1 LPALFANR
9 KRFALFLEVRE
20 GLSAQPRRCSF
31 LKKKRENSGAVGF
44 QKVLPTT
51 QRALFVNRKQYA
63 KPCGLIYNHAR
74 MTKPFAKLEGVLE
87 DCASDMDALYAR
99 CFEAAPNYGV
109 PQEDWRMVLR
119 GAVEKYLVDQQNGSA
134 PSADEVRAFL
144 GELQA
149 PDLYLA
155 MGCARGNEHAWW
167 EFDQS
172 YRRYIERI
180 ARHLASVEL
189 DAEEVIDSVYVELY
203 GTRVVEGTR
212 LSKFATYTGRGS
224 LRGWL
229 RTVVWHAVIDMHRAR
244 HDEISIDDWSES
256 GGETQDRPGWRAEAR
271 GGEGAMVD
279 RIARERYREA
289 TVAALDISLATL
301 DAHEKLLLLYYH
313 VEGLKLR
320 EIARLVEEPQSP
332 LRRWFQRQSK
342 RRTVAPDARVH
353 ESTIMRWLEKVYSK
367 VLARFREELEGKD
380 GLTAEEIDI
389 CLGMATEDLSSED
402 VRRHLMDVE
411 SENLSK
417 G

>member
-1 LPALFANR
+1 
-9 KRFALFLEVRE
+9 
-20 GLSAQPRRCSF
+20 
-31 LKKKRENSGAVGF
+31 
-44 QKVLPTT
+44 
-51 QRALFVNRKQYA
+51 
-63 KPCGLIYNHAR
+63 
-74 MTKPFAKLEGVLE
+74 MPFAKLEGVLE
-87 DCASDMDALYAR
+87 DCVADMDALYAR
-99 CFEAAPNYGV
+99 LHEAAPNYGV
-109 PQEDWRMVLR
+109 SPEDFRAVLR
-119 GAVEKYLVDQQNGSA
+119 GAVEKYLVDHENDHL
-134 PSADEVRAFL
+134 PSPARVREFL
-144 GELQA
+144 AELQA
-149 PDLYLA
+149 QDLYLA

-212 LSKFATYTGRGS
+212 LSKFATYTGRGT

-229 RTVVWHAVIDMHRAR
+229 RTVVWHAVIDLHRAR

-271 GGEGAMVD
+271 GGEGAMVE
-279 RIARERYREA
+279 RIARERYKEA
-289 TVAALDISLATL
+289 TLAALDVSLAQL
-301 DAHEKLLLLYYH
+301 DDHEKLLLLYYH

-320 EIARLVEEPQSP
+320 EIARLVEEPASP

-342 RRTVAPDARVH
+342 RRTFAPDARVH
-353 ESTIMRWLEKVYSK
+353 ESTSMRWLEKVYGK
-367 VLARFREELEGKD
+367 VLARFREELEDKG
-380 GLTAEEIDI
+380 GLSPEEIDI
-389 CLGMATEDLSSED
+389 CLGMATEDLAGED

-411 SENLSK
+411 TENRTPGENLSK